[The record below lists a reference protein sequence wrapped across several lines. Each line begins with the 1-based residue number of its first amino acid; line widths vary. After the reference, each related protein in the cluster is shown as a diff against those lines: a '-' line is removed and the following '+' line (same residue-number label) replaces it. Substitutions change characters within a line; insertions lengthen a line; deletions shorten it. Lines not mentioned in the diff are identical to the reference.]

1 MTAAETVI
9 ESPSPATMRTNT
21 LLSVENVSV
30 AYSANLILRNLS
42 LKVDDL
48 VRTDTAVGPIGQIV
62 AILGP
67 SGVGKTTLLRVLAGL
82 IPLGCDDSEMTT
94 SGSVLLGT
102 ERTRVRTGLVGM
114 VNQQYTVFGHRTVL
128 GNLMVAAA
136 RSRDCPGRAE
146 CRKRSMDIL
155 VEFGLSEH
163 TAKYPI
169 QLSGGQRQRLAI
181 ARQVL
186 CSDHFLLMDEPTA
199 GLDPLSK
206 EKVCATIARV
216 ANRSELGTV
225 ILNTHDIPSAV
236 AVADTLVLMG
246 RDHNPDGTIIPG
258 ARIVDSYDLVER
270 GITWQPGIN
279 RTQRFQDLVMEIQ
292 ERFRIL

>member
-1 MTAAETVI
+1 MT
-9 ESPSPATMRTNT
+9 PAIAIRTNT
-21 LLSVENVSV
+21 LLAVENVSV
-30 AYSANLILRNLS
+30 ALGGNQILHNLS
-42 LKVDDL
+42 LKIDDL
-48 VRTDTAVGPIGQIV
+48 VRTDATVGPTGQVV

-82 IPLGCDDSEMTT
+82 IPLGCKDSEMTT
-94 SGSVLLGT
+94 SGGVFLGT
-102 ERTRVRTGLVGM
+102 EHQSVHTGLVGM
-114 VNQQYTVFGHRTVL
+114 VNQQYTVFWHRTAL
-128 GNLMVAAA
+128 GNLMTAAA

-146 CRKRSMDIL
+146 CRKRAMDISF
-155 VEFGLSEH
+155 EFGISEQLF
-163 TAKYPI
+163 KYPI

-206 EKVCATIARV
+206 EKVCATIAKV
-216 ANRSELGTV
+216 ANRDELSTV

-236 AVADTLVLMG
+236 AVADTLLLMG
-246 RDHNPDGTIIPG
+246 RDRNPDGTVVSG
-258 ARIVDSYDLVER
+258 ARIIDSYDLVKL

-279 RTQRFQDLVMEIQ
+279 HTQKFQDLVVEIQ
-292 ERFRIL
+292 ERFRTL

>member
-1 MTAAETVI
+1 MIVNHVL
-9 ESPSPATMRTNT
+9 TMRTNT
-21 LLSVENVSV
+21 LLEVENVSV
-30 AYSANLILRNLS
+30 TLGENQVLRNLS

-48 VRTDTAVGPIGQIV
+48 VRTDASAGPTGQIV

-82 IPLGCDDSEMTT
+82 IPLGRRDSDMVT
-94 SGSVLLGT
+94 SGSVFLGT
-102 ERTRVRTGLVGM
+102 ERTPVHTGLVGM
-114 VNQQYTVFGHRTVL
+114 VNQQYTVFWHRTVL
-128 GNLMVAAA
+128 GNLMVAAS
-136 RSRDCPGRAE
+136 RSKDCPGGTE
-146 CRKRSMDIL
+146 CRKRAMDISF
-155 VEFGLSEH
+155 EFGISEQLF
-163 TAKYPI
+163 KYPI

-206 EKVCATIARV
+206 EKVCATIAKV
-216 ANRSELGTV
+216 ANRDELSTV

-236 AVADTLVLMG
+236 AVADTLLLMG
-246 RDHNPDGTIIPG
+246 RDRNSDGSIIPG
-258 ARIVDSYDLVER
+258 ARIIDSYDLVER

-279 RTQRFQDLVMEIQ
+279 RTQQFQDLVVEIQ
-292 ERFRIL
+292 ERFRTL